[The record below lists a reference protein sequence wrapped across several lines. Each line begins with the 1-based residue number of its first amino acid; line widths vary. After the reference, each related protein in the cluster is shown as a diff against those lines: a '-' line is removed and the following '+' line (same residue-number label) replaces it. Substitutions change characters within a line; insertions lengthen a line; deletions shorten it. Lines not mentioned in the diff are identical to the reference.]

1 VVGCGKRW
9 DKISYF
15 YKEKKYNEMAELI
28 GSYEC
33 TVDAKGR
40 ASLPAVF
47 KKALLPV
54 LEKGFVLKRS
64 VFNTCLELYTIDGW
78 KSVMKDV
85 NKLNRFKKENMVFI
99 RAFTAGLKPIEIDAA
114 GRLLLPKD
122 LMDFAS
128 ISKDIVMNVSTNNII
143 EIWDKAKYEEA
154 VNLDSTEMESLAE
167 RVMGS
172 MGNKSD
178 NDELS

>member
-1 VVGCGKRW
+1 
-9 DKISYF
+9 
-15 YKEKKYNEMAELI
+15 MAELI

-40 ASLPAVF
+40 AMLPGVF
-47 KKALLPV
+47 KKALQPV

-64 VFNTCLELYTIDGW
+64 VFGTCLELYTTDGW

-85 NKLNRFKKENMVFI
+85 SKLNRYKKENMVFI

-128 ISKDIVMNVSTNNII
+128 ITKDIVMNVTTNSII
-143 EIWDKAKYEEA
+143 EIWDKKKYEEA
-154 VNLDSTEMESLAE
+154 VNLESNDFEDLAE

-172 MGNKSD
+172 MGNKSE
-178 NDELS
+178 NDEVS

>member
-1 VVGCGKRW
+1 
-9 DKISYF
+9 
-15 YKEKKYNEMAELI
+15 MAELI

-40 ASLPAVF
+40 AMLPAVF
-47 KKALLPV
+47 KKALQPV

-64 VFNTCLELYTIDGW
+64 VFGKCLELYAIADW
-78 KSVMKDV
+78 KNVMKDV
-85 NKLNRFKKENMVFI
+85 NKLNRFRKENMEFI
-99 RAFTAGLKPIEIDAA
+99 RAFTAGLKPIDIDAS

-122 LMDFAS
+122 LMDFAF
-128 ISKDIVMNVSTNNII
+128 ITKDIVMSVSTNNII
-143 EIWDKAKYEEA
+143 EIWDKKKYEEE
-154 VNLDSTEMESLAE
+154 VNPSSEHFEALAE

-172 MGNKSD
+172 MGNKTD

>member
-1 VVGCGKRW
+1 
-9 DKISYF
+9 
-15 YKEKKYNEMAELI
+15 MAELF

-40 ASLPAVF
+40 VMLPGVF
-47 KKALLPV
+47 KKALQSV

-64 VFNTCLELYTIDGW
+64 VFGTCLELYAIDDW
-78 KSVMKDV
+78 KNVMKDV
-85 NKLNRFKKENMVFI
+85 DKLNRFKRENIEFI
-99 RAFTAGLKPIEIDAA
+99 RAFTAGLKSIDIDAT

-122 LMDFAS
+122 LMQFAS
-128 ISKDIVMNVSTNNII
+128 IEKDIVMSVTNNHII
-143 EIWDKAKYEEA
+143 EIWDKKKYEE
-154 VNLDSTEMESLAE
+154 VVTMPPDKFEGLAE

-172 MGNKSD
+172 MGNKTG

>member
-1 VVGCGKRW
+1 
-9 DKISYF
+9 
-15 YKEKKYNEMAELI
+15 MADLI

-33 TVDAKGR
+33 TADAKGR
-40 ASLPAVF
+40 AMLPGVF
-47 KKALLPV
+47 KKALLSV

-64 VFNTCLELYTIDGW
+64 VFNTCLELYTTDGW
-78 KSVMKDV
+78 KGVMKDV

-99 RAFTAGLKPIEIDAA
+99 RAFTAGLKPIEIDST

-122 LMDFAS
+122 LMEFAG
-128 ISKDIVMNVSTNNII
+128 ISKDIVMSVSTNNII
-143 EIWDKAKYEEA
+143 EIWDKKKYEEA
-154 VNLDSTEMESLAE
+154 VNLTSDDFENLAE

-172 MGNKSD
+172 MGNKTE